1 MALTLCVGKD
11 TLWKT
16 LTHQVLM
23 ATRDPHSAVRSAAVH
38 VLHCLFTEVGEEFL
52 VLLPECLP
60 FLSELM
66 EDDVAP
72 VAQDTANLVKY
83 IEQLSGEKLD
93 QYLQ

>member
-1 MALTLCVGKD
+1 
-11 TLWKT
+11 
-16 LTHQVLM
+16 
-23 ATRDPHSAVRSAAVH
+23 
-38 VLHCLFTEVGEEFL
+38 
-52 VLLPECLP
+52 
-60 FLSELM
+60 M